1 MTAPAIAKT
10 VARKTA
16 NKAAYGRL
24 CFFTILALA
33 MRAAPNL
40 RDSAPLSA
48 SGQPCMIEDDCMLQI
63 PLDLPALHQAR
74 SRIADAVIHTA
85 QWQNDPLSEE
95 LGVALQLKLENL
107 QRTGSFKLRGATH
120 KIDRLLSQ
128 HRPSGVIAASAG
140 NHAQGVA
147 RAAALAGLRA
157 VVVMP
162 VNAPIT
168 KVQACRKLGADVRL
182 VGENLEQAADQARR
196 IAADE
201 GLTFLHPY
209 DDWDVIAGQA
219 SCGLEMFE
227 DAPEMT
233 LAIVPLGG
241 GGLISGIALALKLQN
256 PAIRIVGVQTEAV
269 PPYRRFLVDGSLEEV
284 PPGAHTIAD
293 GIKVK
298 RPGELTR
305 RVIAR
310 YVDEIV
316 TVDDNAIAEAI
327 VTLLERT
334 RTIGEGAGVVGLAAL
349 MQKKISLRD
358 KDLAVC
364 VISGGNVD
372 MTLVGRS
379 IDYGLASSGRLMSV
393 AVTISD
399 APGQLLRLIRNVA
412 ELGMNIRHVEH
423 RRGELH
429 VPVGMTEV
437 ILQMETRDFAHQREL
452 LTHLAGEGLTVRN
465 LLGIERG

>member
-1 MTAPAIAKT
+1 MP
-10 VARKTA
+10 
-16 NKAAYGRL
+16 
-24 CFFTILALA
+24 
-33 MRAAPNL
+33 
-40 RDSAPLSA
+40 SAPL
-48 SGQPCMIEDDCMLQI
+48 
-63 PLDLPALHQAR
+63 PLDLAALRGAQT
-74 SRIADAVIHTA
+74 RIRDAILRTV

-95 LGVALQLKLENL
+95 LGVPLRLKLENL

-120 KIDRLLSQ
+120 KIGRLLDGGA
-128 HRPSGVIAASAG
+128 PPTGVVAASAG

-147 RAAALAGLRA
+147 RAAALCGLRA

-162 VNAPIT
+162 VNAPLT
-168 KVQACRKLGADVRL
+168 KIQACRKLGAEVRL
-182 VGENLEQAADQARR
+182 VGDNLEV
-196 IAADE
+196 AADE
-201 GLTFLHPY
+201 ARRLAREENLAFLHPY

-219 SCGLEMFE
+219 SCGLEMLE
-227 DAPEMT
+227 DAPDMT
-233 LAIVPLGG
+233 VAIVPLGG

-256 PAIRIVGVQTEAV
+256 PAIRVIGVQAEAV
-269 PPYRRFLVDGSLEEV
+269 APWRCFLRDGSLEEV
-284 PPGAHTIAD
+284 LPGAHTIAD

-298 RPGELTR
+298 RPGQLTR
-305 RVIAR
+305 QVIAR

-349 MQKKISLRD
+349 MQRKIALRPD
-358 KDLAVC
+358 DRVVA

-379 IDYGLASSGRLMSV
+379 IDYGLASSGRLMCV

-399 APGQLLRLIRNVA
+399 APGQLLALVKTVA
-412 ELGMNIRHVEH
+412 ELGMNVRHVEH

-437 ILQMETRDFAHQREL
+437 ILQMETRDLEHQQAL
-452 LTHLAGEGLTVRN
+452 LTHFAAQGLRVRN
-465 LLGIERG
+465 LLGS

>member
-1 MTAPAIAKT
+1 MPA
-10 VARKTA
+10 
-16 NKAAYGRL
+16 
-24 CFFTILALA
+24 
-33 MRAAPNL
+33 
-40 RDSAPLSA
+40 S
-48 SGQPCMIEDDCMLQI
+48 I
-63 PLDLPALHQAR
+63 PLDLTALRQAR
-74 SRIADAVIHTA
+74 TRIADAVIRSV
-85 QWQNDPLSEE
+85 QWHNDPLSEE
-95 LGVALQLKLENL
+95 LGLALQLKLENL
-107 QRTGSFKLRGATH
+107 QRTGSFKIRGATH
-120 KIDRLLSQ
+120 KIDRLLATR
-128 HRPSGVIAASAG
+128 RPPGVVAASAG

-147 RAAALAGLRA
+147 RAAMLAGLRA

-162 VNAPIT
+162 TNAPLT
-168 KVQACRKLGADVRL
+168 KIQACRKLGADIRL
-182 VGENLEQAADQARR
+182 HGENLEQAADEARR
-196 IAADE
+196 VAAAD
-201 GLTFLHPY
+201 GLAFLHPY

-219 SCGLEMFE
+219 SCGLEMLE
-227 DAPEMT
+227 DAPDLT

-256 PAIRIVGVQTEAV
+256 PAIRVIGVQTEAV
-269 PPYRRFLVDGSLEEV
+269 APYRRFLADGTLEEV

-305 RVIAR
+305 QVIAR
-310 YVDEIV
+310 HVDEIV

-349 MQKKISLRD
+349 MQRKITLGANER
-358 KDLAVC
+358 AVC

-372 MTLVGRS
+372 MPLVGRS

-393 AVTISD
+393 AVTIGD
-399 APGQLLRLIRNVA
+399 APGQLMRLIRNVA

-437 ILQMETRDFAHQREL
+437 ILQMETRDFDHQREL
-452 LTHLAGEGLTVRN
+452 LAHLSGEGLAVRN
-465 LLGIERG
+465 LLGL

>member
-1 MTAPAIAKT
+1 MPA
-10 VARKTA
+10 
-16 NKAAYGRL
+16 
-24 CFFTILALA
+24 AL
-33 MRAAPNL
+33 
-40 RDSAPLSA
+40 
-48 SGQPCMIEDDCMLQI
+48 
-63 PLDLPALHQAR
+63 PLDLPALLAAR
-74 SRIADAVIHTA
+74 ERIRDAILRTV

-95 LGVALQLKLENL
+95 LGVPLRLKLENL

-120 KIDRLLSQ
+120 KIGRLLAGKN
-128 HRPSGVIAASAG
+128 PPIGVVAASAG

-147 RAAALAGLRA
+147 RAAAQSGLRA
-157 VVVMP
+157 VVFMP
-162 VNAPIT
+162 VNAPLT
-168 KVQACRKLGADVRL
+168 KILSCRKLGADVRL
-182 VGENLEQAADQARR
+182 VGETLEAATDEATKL
-196 IAADE
+196 AKAE
-201 GLTFLHPY
+201 GLAFLHPY

-219 SCGLEMFE
+219 SCGLEMLE
-227 DAPEMT
+227 DAPDT
-233 LAIVPLGG
+233 TVAIVPLGG

-256 PAIRIVGVQTEAV
+256 PAIRVIGVQTEAV
-269 PPYRRFLVDGSLEEV
+269 APWRSYLRDGALEEV

-298 RPGELTR
+298 RPGKLTR
-305 RVIAR
+305 QVIAR

-349 MQKKISLRD
+349 MQKKIALRAD
-358 KDLAVC
+358 DRAVV

-379 IDYGLASSGRLMSV
+379 IDYGLASSGRLMCV

-399 APGQLLRLIRNVA
+399 APGQLLSVLKTVA
-412 ELGMNIRHVEH
+412 DLGMNVRHVEH

-437 ILQMETRDFAHQREL
+437 ILQMETRDFEHQDELRAHFAQQ
-452 LTHLAGEGLTVRN
+452 GLRVRN
-465 LLGIERG
+465 LLAG

>member
-1 MTAPAIAKT
+1 MPA
-10 VARKTA
+10 
-16 NKAAYGRL
+16 
-24 CFFTILALA
+24 AL
-33 MRAAPNL
+33 
-40 RDSAPLSA
+40 
-48 SGQPCMIEDDCMLQI
+48 
-63 PLDLPALHQAR
+63 PLDLPALLAAR
-74 SRIADAVIHTA
+74 ERIRDAILRTV

-95 LGVALQLKLENL
+95 LGVPLCLKLENL

-120 KIDRLLSQ
+120 KIGRLLAGE
-128 HRPSGVIAASAG
+128 HPPTGVVAASAG

-147 RAAALAGLRA
+147 RAAAQGGLRA
-157 VVVMP
+157 VVFMP
-162 VNAPIT
+162 VNAPLT
-168 KVQACRKLGADVRL
+168 KIQSCRRLGADVRL
-182 VGENLEQAADQARR
+182 VGETLEVATDEALKLAQA
-196 IAADE
+196 E
-201 GLTFLHPY
+201 GLAFLHPY

-219 SCGLEMFE
+219 SCGLEMLE
-227 DAPEMT
+227 DAPDMSV
-233 LAIVPLGG
+233 AIVPLGG

-256 PAIRIVGVQTEAV
+256 PAIRVIGVQAEAV
-269 PPYRRFLVDGSLEEV
+269 APWRTYLRDGALEEV

-298 RPGELTR
+298 RPGKLTR
-305 RVIAR
+305 QVIAR

-349 MQKKISLRD
+349 MQKKIALRPD
-358 KDLAVC
+358 DRAVV

-379 IDYGLASSGRLMSV
+379 IDYGLASSGRLMCVS
-393 AVTISD
+393 VTISD
-399 APGQLLRLIRNVA
+399 APGQLLALLKTVA
-412 ELGMNIRHVEH
+412 DLGMNVRHVEH

-437 ILQMETRDFAHQREL
+437 ILQMETRDFEHQDEL
-452 LTHLAGEGLTVRN
+452 RVHFAQQGLRVRN
-465 LLGIERG
+465 LLGG

>member
-1 MTAPAIAKT
+1 MPA
-10 VARKTA
+10 
-16 NKAAYGRL
+16 
-24 CFFTILALA
+24 AL
-33 MRAAPNL
+33 
-40 RDSAPLSA
+40 
-48 SGQPCMIEDDCMLQI
+48 
-63 PLDLPALHQAR
+63 PLDLPALHLAR
-74 SRIADAVIHTA
+74 ERIRDAILRTV
-85 QWQNDPLSEE
+85 QWQNEPLSEE
-95 LGVALQLKLENL
+95 LGVPLRLKLENL

-120 KIDRLLSQ
+120 KIDCLLACAN
-128 HRPSGVIAASAG
+128 PPTGVVAASAG

-147 RAAALAGLRA
+147 RAAAQCGLRA
-157 VVVMP
+157 VVFMP
-162 VNAPIT
+162 VNAPLT
-168 KVQACRKLGADVRL
+168 KIQSCRKLGADVRL
-182 VGENLEQAADQARR
+182 VGETLEAATDEATKL
-196 IAADE
+196 AKDE
-201 GLTFLHPY
+201 GLAFLHPY

-219 SCGLEMFE
+219 SCGLEMLE
-227 DAPEMT
+227 DAPDMT
-233 LAIVPLGG
+233 VAIVPLGG

-256 PAIRIVGVQTEAV
+256 PAIRVIGVQTEAV
-269 PPYRRFLVDGSLEEV
+269 APWRSYLRDGALEEV

-298 RPGELTR
+298 RPGMLTR
-305 RVIAR
+305 QVIAR

-349 MQKKISLRD
+349 MQRKIALRPD
-358 KDLAVC
+358 DRAVV

-379 IDYGLASSGRLMSV
+379 IDYGLASSGRLMCV

-399 APGQLLRLIRNVA
+399 APGQLLAVLKTVA
-412 ELGMNIRHVEH
+412 DLGMNVRHVEH

-437 ILQMETRDFAHQREL
+437 ILQMETRDFEHQDELRAHFAQQ
-452 LTHLAGEGLTVRN
+452 GLHVRN
-465 LLGIERG
+465 LLGG